1 MKDSVNMTLGRDL
14 LEKVDRRR
22 GLASRSAYVEALLE
36 RALAGADSAFVPPPL
51 RDAKLQHS
59 KVRNPSSGEIFVD
72 GTLVYPAKDAP
83 GGANPYTVNHPNNV
97 LGPSAEV
104 QEGAHWFDV
113 ASCDACRLT
122 LKDFP
127 RSASP

>member
-1 MKDSVNMTLGRDL
+1 MKVSVNMTLGRGL

-51 RDAKLQHS
+51 RDAKVQHA
-59 KVRNPSSGEIFVD
+59 KTRNPSSGQIFVD
-72 GTLVYPAKDAP
+72 GSMVHPAKDAP
-83 GGANPYTVNHPNNV
+83 GGTAPYTINHPNDT
-97 LGPSAEV
+97 LGPGAEV
-104 QEGAHWFDV
+104 REGVHWFEP
-113 ASCDACRLT
+113 AACDGCRLT

-127 RSASP
+127 RSASL